1 MDRIASNETTLV
13 CEIPNIINDENVIV
27 ALGQGK
33 TPVSILSD
41 KFCEEQLPGLCMSS
55 TTYTYVHQ

>member
-1 MDRIASNETTLV
+1 M